1 MSLEEL
7 RKALKEKTITFG
19 TEKTLKMLRNGKVK
33 KVFISSNCSE
43 TVKQTINH
51 YAKMSNIE
59 VIQLELPNDE
69 IGLACKKPFSISVL
83 CY

>member
-19 TEKTLKMLRNGKVK
+19 TEKTLKLLRNGKVK
-33 KVFISSNCSE
+33 KVFVSSNCSAPVKD
-43 TVKQTINH
+43 TVKH
-51 YAKMSNIE
+51 YAKMNNVE
-59 VIQLELPNDE
+59 VVQLELPNDE
-69 IGLACKKPFSISVL
+69 IGLACKKHFSISVF

>member
-1 MSLEEL
+1 MSLEDL

-33 KVFISSNCSE
+33 KVFVSSNCPE
-43 TVKQTINH
+43 TVKQTITH
-51 YAKMSNIE
+51 YAKMNNIE
-59 VIQLELPNDE
+59 VVQLELPNDE